1 MAEGEPASGS
11 NGPETMKHTFPVLR
25 RFISSDDAQDVIEYA
40 FLAAFVGIAGY
51 LTLGTIAP
59 TVYATYTSWIDPD
72 AGVPS
77 LWDPSPPFTSS

>member
-1 MAEGEPASGS
+1 
-11 NGPETMKHTFPVLR
+11 MKSAFPLLYLL
-25 RFISSDDAQDVIEYA
+25 FTSDDAQDLIEYA

>member
-1 MAEGEPASGS
+1 
-11 NGPETMKHTFPVLR
+11 MKSAVPLLYLLFT
-25 RFISSDDAQDVIEYA
+25 SDDAQDLIEYA